1 MQVCVVEATGNVA
14 RFRKEEEN
22 AAVDNPSCAG
32 RRRRVGMMA
41 SMTNAADIFVGEAIR
56 DNIVR
61 PWMGDRNRS
70 ATMAMA
76 DMMFYVTAFAPFL
89 WWTSIIRCSRY
100 RTARELLL
108 RNESASYLLSMETL
122 FFSLLWGVAWVAL
135 IGWGMVDGMTKRRKE
150 VPTISGTVCRRPF
163 VPPPFLHPLP
173 TKPQHQH
180 KTTNSLN
187 IINPPK

>member
-1 MQVCVVEATGNVA
+1 MDVSIIGSLVEDLGMQVCVVEATGNVA
-14 RFRKEEEN
+14 RFRKEDEN

-41 SMTNAADIFVGEAIR
+41 SMTNATDIFVGEAIR

-108 RNESASYLLSMETL
+108 RNESASYLSMETL
-122 FFSLLWGVAWVAL
+122 FSSLWGLLCSCGWRGVG
-135 IGWGMVDGMTKRRKE
+135 GWGMVDGMHDE
-150 VPTISGTVCRRPF
+150 ENQSQNQ
-163 VPPPFLHPLP
+163 
-173 TKPQHQH
+173 QHEH
-180 KTTNSLN
+180 KTTNFEE
-187 IINPPK
+187 

>member
-1 MQVCVVEATGNVA
+1 MSGCSAAAAAWIVGGIIAVDVSIIGSLVEDLGMQVCVVEATGNVA
-14 RFRKEEEN
+14 RFRKEDEN

-32 RRRRVGMMA
+32 RRRLVGMMA

-89 WWTSIIRCSRY
+89 WWTSILYDALDIELRASYSSVMNLLLIYLWRRCS
-100 RTARELLL
+100 LGG
-108 RNESASYLLSMETL
+108 
-122 FFSLLWGVAWVAL
+122 GVGGVDWMGD
-135 IGWGMVDGMTKRRKE
+135 GWLMA
-150 VPTISGTVCRRPF
+150 
-163 VPPPFLHPLP
+163 
-173 TKPQHQH
+173 
-180 KTTNSLN
+180 
-187 IINPPK
+187 

>member
-1 MQVCVVEATGNVA
+1 MSGCSAAAAAWIVGGIIAVDVSIIGSLVEDLGMQVCVVEATGNVA

-89 WWTSIIRCSRY
+89 WWTSILYDALDIELRASYSSVMNLLFIYYLWRRCSSHCFGR
-100 RTARELLL
+100 
-108 RNESASYLLSMETL
+108 
-122 FFSLLWGVAWVAL
+122 GVAWVAL
-135 IGWGMVDGMTKRRKE
+135 IGCGMVDHG
-150 VPTISGTVCRRPF
+150 
-163 VPPPFLHPLP
+163 
-173 TKPQHQH
+173 
-180 KTTNSLN
+180 
-187 IINPPK
+187 